1 MRPNS
6 SKTFRLRGNVGG
18 ISTKSFI
25 SASGIMGDD
34 LGMNNTM
41 KPINMATTAIAM
53 GNRMHNFKDG
63 ESRALALKKQNE
75 QLKKMIGE
83 DKLTF
88 LDSNLDGNKSKNSL
102 AIINGRTQLN
112 PIKNPPR
119 ILSTTSGPSG
129 PKKF

>member
-6 SKTFRLRGNVGG
+6 SKTFRLRSSVAGV
-18 ISTKSFI
+18 STKSFI
-25 SASGIMGDD
+25 SGNGLMGDD
-34 LGMNNTM
+34 LGMNSTM

-88 LDSNLDGNKSKNSL
+88 LDINLDNNKSQNSL
-102 AIINGRTQLN
+102 TVAKGRTQLN